1 MNFSYGVI
9 AIVGILVAISLA
21 LIIAE
26 PNDIIEPRII
36 ETSDNKINQIE
47 EDLNQLSVNP
57 SLLTTSTNVGDSLV
71 LEVEFRDDDGNIV
84 DHVNYDIFASQD
96 SNSILSVLASHRHP
110 GIYPV
115 HESITLT
122 DSVIDIQVVVQGL
135 GHGDAIYGP
144 KGIETAFI
152 VTPIVLD
159 QTVPETVE
167 ESVVETVEQPVVE
180 TVEEPVVETIQE
192 PVVEELIVSQ
202 TVIKTADNSGMSMD
216 CQAASDC
223 YTPNTITVNAGSVV
237 TMINSDSAAAMHSF
251 TAGTVDGFSP
261 SPSGTFDTGIMY
273 AEDSFEWTPETA
285 GEVPYY
291 CMLHTWMQGTIIV
304 E

>member
-36 ETSDNKINQIE
+36 ETPDNKINQIE

-167 ESVVETVEQPVVE
+167 EPVVE
-180 TVEEPVVETIQE
+180 TVEEPVIETIQE

-216 CQAASDC
+216 CHAASDC
-223 YTPNTITVNAGSVV
+223 YTPNTITVNVGSVV

-251 TAGTVDGFSP
+251 TAGTVDETVYGWRS